1 MHKYKIKRNHKQKL
15 RYKFQFI
22 HKNSTFL
29 NNLAHL
35 YTNPRIRLR
44 KNSVQKVT
52 HPTDNLPIFTK
63 NKNHVRQFHIP

>member
-52 HPTDNLPIFTK
+52 HSTDKLPIFTK
-63 NKNHVRQFHIP
+63 KQESC

>member
-52 HPTDNLPIFTK
+52 HHTDNLPIFTK